1 MKILNKVKILQDQ
14 TILSQSFIWVLRD
27 CSQNDVYRSKSL
39 RIRWDLLWVWCR
51 HRCKDCG
58 WKQNWLVVFS
68 FWRYSTLLYPS
79 PSWNELRWSSQR
91 ANGRYN
97 YHLDGQLTIGVMD
110 SSNQNY
116 LHHTVLLSKIWDLK
130 ERIILR
136 TISLSHKF
144 YHSFSDTRGEKPLH
158 MVRYFTIR
166 GDKKSH
172 RVSEKLSGNYD
183 DETK

>member
-1 MKILNKVKILQDQ
+1 MDKNK
-14 TILSQSFIWVLRD
+14 T
-27 CSQNDVYRSKSL
+27 
-39 RIRWDLLWVWCR
+39 DLLSS
-51 HRCKDCG
+51 
-58 WKQNWLVVFS
+58 VFGVIVHCCIH
-68 FWRYSTLLYPS
+68 LPVGM
-79 PSWNELRWSSQR
+79 SWDDQVKEPMV
-91 ANGRYN
+91 YN